1 MSQFEPSARRV
12 NFRLPLLVSGP
23 LAVVVAAAFTG
34 CGTIPD
40 ATVPYNLTKT
50 EVSFKITRTVTCD
63 SADHPVVSTAA
74 VPTVVHS
81 AGVAASAIELKKLRG
96 TFSDSDVKF
105 DFYDDGRL
113 KGVNASST
121 GQGDTILKAVT
132 TLAGTIAAFAFDG
145 HAPTFPDQCGFIRKE
160 GAGKPLSITYTG
172 PVNISV
178 KDAQAIPPDFG
189 SELYANR
196 LAPAIGTVCAVV
208 EDVAPPPKPVQYTP
222 SADDVVL
229 WAQQPGRA
237 RILVSSPTN
246 GGLCAPANPFWHDQL
261 TVAQAGVVYPIPL
274 PSPKLFGKEAFAVAF
289 AESGALTS
297 VQFTSTNGSAQA
309 LGGLN
314 SLLTA
319 SQGESTASK
328 AADLKAQADLI
339 AQQQRLTA
347 CLADP
352 KSCK

>member
-1 MSQFEPSARRV
+1 MSQIEPIAGRR
-12 NFRLPLLVSGP
+12 NFRLPLLAGGLMAA
-23 LAVVVAAAFTG
+23 LAVSAFTG
-34 CGTIPD
+34 CGSIPD
-40 ATVPYNLTKT
+40 ATIPYNLAKT

-63 SADHPVVSTAA
+63 SADHPIVSTAV
-74 VPTVVHS
+74 VPTVAHS
-81 AGVAASAIELKKLRG
+81 AGAAASAIELKKLRG

-121 GQGDTILKAVT
+121 GQGDTVLKAVT
-132 TLAGTIAAFAFDG
+132 TLAGTIAAFALDG
-145 HAPTFPDQCGFIRKE
+145 HAKTFAEQCGFIRKE
-160 GAGKPLSITYTG
+160 GGGKPLTVTYTG
-172 PVNISV
+172 PVEIKL
-178 KDAQAIPPDFG
+178 KDVQTIPPDFG
-189 SELYANR
+189 SELYASK

-208 EDVAPPPKPVQYTP
+208 EGISPPPIPVQYRP

-237 RILVSSPTN
+237 TIIVSSAAN
-246 GGLCAPANPFWHDQL
+246 GGLCVPSDPFWHDQL

-274 PSPKLFGKEAFAVAF
+274 PSPKLFGKEAFGIAF
-289 AESGALTS
+289 ADSGALTS

-319 SQGESTASK
+319 AQGESTASK